1 MKFRLK
7 DVILAIS
14 LSNLCFITAWRALLF
29 PSSFFYYYHQKNLP
43 PTTEYLA
50 LLLDVV
56 LLAAIFFLGIVLTR
70 RSQNEWVKKCSS
82 VLFIIILSVP
92 LYGILMEL
100 DHPSVRKLMLPIV
113 SDDKAKRILSSIGLT
128 VVLFALALML
138 LRIQRASKIAVATI
152 LILAPLVP
160 LTFSQAVLTAI
171 KYRHAGSD
179 QIPAAVVP
187 QSGSRPRVLWL
198 IFDELDFRT
207 AFDKRPESVA
217 LPELDRLAADSLVS
231 VNAYPPAGE
240 TFLTL
245 PSLITGRLV
254 SYAERRGP
262 DELLVRFGEDSASVS
277 WRSQPNVFSRAREAG
292 FNTAL
297 MGWYHP
303 YCRILGS
310 HLTKCSWE
318 GKSQLWEADTD
329 DAHAGFSP
337 PPAAGHIRQRM
348 YRHAVLAARA
358 IPLWNFIFK
367 QRPDEKAV
375 VGRKLSVFE
384 SIYRQALDAASDPE
398 MGLVMVHWPIPHP
411 PSIYDRASNRISVS
425 SEHSYLDNLALV
437 DRTLGEIRR
446 SMEEKGIW
454 DSTVVLVT
462 SDHWWRTNYWKEQA
476 VWTEED
482 QANAEATLDR
492 RIPFI
497 LKMSG
502 ARDGISYE
510 PPFNTVLTHDLLLAV
525 LRGEVSDAKDAAAW
539 LDRNRSIARSPYDEH
554 TYR

>member
-70 RSQNEWVKKCSS
+70 RSQSEWVKKCSR
-82 VLFIIILSVP
+82 VLFILILSVP
-92 LYGILMEL
+92 LYGVLMEL
-100 DHPSVRKLMLPIV
+100 DHPSVRKVMLSIV
-113 SDDKAKRILSSIGLT
+113 SDDEAKRILSSTGLT
-128 VVLFALALML
+128 VCLFALVIML
-138 LRIQRASKIAVATI
+138 LRMQRACKIAVSAI

-171 KYRHAGSD
+171 KYRHAGND
-179 QIPAAVVP
+179 QTPAAVVP

-217 LPELDRLAADSLVS
+217 LPELDRLAAESLVG

-245 PSLITGRLV
+245 PALITGRLV

-262 DELLVRFGEDSASVS
+262 DELLVRFGDDSAPVS

-297 MGWYHP
+297 LGWYHP
-303 YCRILGS
+303 YCRILGP

-318 GKSQLWEADTD
+318 GKSQLWEINTD
-329 DAHAGFSP
+329 ANARFSP
-337 PPAAGHIRQRM
+337 PPDAGYLRERM

-358 IPLWNFIFK
+358 IPLWNVVFK
-367 QRPDEKAV
+367 QRSHGGAV
-375 VGRKLSVFE
+375 LGRKLSVFE

-446 SMEEKGIW
+446 SMEEKGVW
-454 DSTVVLVT
+454 DTTVVLVT
-462 SDHWWRTNYWKEQA
+462 SDHWWRTDYWK
-476 VWTEED
+476 VHPGWTEED
-482 QANAEATLDR
+482 QANSEATLDR

-497 LKMSG
+497 LKMAG
-502 ARDGISYE
+502 GKDGISYE

-525 LRGEVSDAKDAAAW
+525 LRGEVSDTKGAAAW

-554 TYR
+554 TFR